1 MRIAVYLMSRTAL
14 AGICMATVSTMA
26 QAQTDTLDSEAGAGV
41 PAASGIADIIV
52 TARKRTENVQ
62 SIPMAIDA
70 MGGDALLQR
79 RIADPIDLVRQFPN
93 LSFKQSSSVNAGI
106 SIRGVGT
113 QNFHLT
119 GQQAVGQ
126 YLDEVSL
133 VTPFTS
139 TLGLFDLERVEVLRG
154 PQNTLF
160 GRNTTGGAINY
171 VSRRPDP
178 GAGFNGYA
186 RVNAGR
192 FNRLDVEGAI
202 GIPLADTLA
211 IRVAGQIQTRDGPFR
226 DVVTGKKIGSTRKYS
241 GRFGLGWEPDSDT
254 SVLLSGHVGYNRGS
268 RTPRKAVGRFLPD
281 GVTPCPEN
289 LLGIEQF
296 EHVNNCVSTGKGG
309 STFNPSLGR
318 WRDAYDAASNRA
330 DIDFEGGSFRF
341 NHDFGGFTI
350 TSISSFD
357 RTKIDYAE
365 EAGGLPYAQFQ
376 VFQDG
381 TYDIYSHE
389 MRLASSGSGPL
400 KWIVGGYWSYEEDD
414 LATTVRNNFAGP
426 PTLAVVPMVAIDQK
440 AEIFSFYGQVDY
452 ELTSRLNLGVG
463 IRWTK
468 DKKRGLRDV
477 ITVLDSTTGLPG
489 APRLPADFYFDRE
502 FLTGLASGFT
512 LPCGPGVIACRGP
525 LRPLEQN
532 VSKVAGKISL
542 DYKIADDVMIYGSY
556 SRGFKSGSFDI
567 RAQGAFNGT
576 GNTPVRP
583 EVLDAYEIGFKSRL
597 LDRMLQLNVT
607 AFRYDWKDLQ
617 AFGQVPI
624 LGSAYINVPKARL
637 MGVEGDIKLAPG
649 GGFQLDLAGAW
660 LDSKVRD
667 VGALTV
673 QTATVGSPLQQSPRW
688 SFNGTAS
695 QTLDLGSNRLTGRL
709 TGRYQASMYNELTR
723 ARTGYVDPTFFVDT
737 AIDFE
742 FGDKG
747 RHQVSLYADNITSE
761 KTCVRKEPF
770 DGLSNTNTCIPN
782 EGTVLYGIT
791 LTTRW

>member
-1 MRIAVYLMSRTAL
+1 MKIRSVIFTRAAS
-14 AGICMATVSTMA
+14 AGICLAIVPPASWAQDEAPGAESAAEAT
-26 QAQTDTLDSEAGAGV
+26 QQG
-41 PAASGIADIIV
+41 GIADIVV

-62 SIPMAIDA
+62 SIPIAINA
-70 MGGDALLQR
+70 LGGEALLQR
-79 RIADPIDLVRQFPN
+79 RIADPTDLVRQFPN

-119 GQQAVGQ
+119 AQQAVGQ

-178 GAGFNGYA
+178 DAGFNGYA
-186 RVNAGR
+186 RVNVGR
-192 FNRLDVEGAI
+192 FNRLDFEGAI
-202 GIPLADTLA
+202 GIPLGETVATR
-211 IRVAGQIQTRDGPFR
+211 IAGQVQTRDGPFR
-226 DVVTGKKIGSTRKYS
+226 DVITGQKIGSTRKYS

-254 SVLLSGHVGYNRGS
+254 NVLLSGHVGYNRGS
-268 RTPRKAVGRFLPD
+268 RLPRKAVGRFLPN

-296 EHVNNCVSTGKGG
+296 RQVNNCIATGKQ
-309 STFNPSLGR
+309 TFNPSLGT
-318 WRDAYDAASNRA
+318 WRHAYDAGNNRA
-330 DIDFEGGSFRF
+330 DVDFEGGSLRF
-341 NHDFGGFTI
+341 SHDFGSFTI

-357 RTKIDYAE
+357 RTKIDYTE
-365 EAGGLPYAQFQ
+365 EGGGLPYAQFQ

-381 TYDIYSHE
+381 TYDVYSHE
-389 MRLASSGSGPL
+389 MRVASDTSGPL
-400 KWIVGGYWSYEEDD
+400 KWIVGGYWSYEDDD
-414 LATTVRNNFAGP
+414 LATTVRNNIAGP

-440 AEIFSFYGQVDY
+440 TDIYSFYGQTDY
-452 ELTSRLNLGVG
+452 ALSSRLNLGVG

-468 DKKRGLRDV
+468 DSKKGLRDV
-477 ITVLDSTTGLPG
+477 ITVLDSATGLPG
-489 APRLPADFYFDRE
+489 SPRLPADFYFDRE
-502 FLTGLASGFT
+502 YLSGLASGFT
-512 LPCGPGVIACRGP
+512 VPCGPGVVGCRGP
-525 LRPLEQN
+525 LRPLKQN
-532 VSKVAGKISL
+532 VSKVAGKVSL
-542 DYKIADDVMIYGSY
+542 DYKIADDVMVYGSY

-567 RAQGAFNGT
+567 RAQGVFNGT

-583 EVLDAYEIGFKSRL
+583 ETLDAYELGFKSRL
-597 LDRMLQLNVT
+597 LDRKLQLNLA
-607 AFRYDWKDLQ
+607 AFRYDWTDLQ

-624 LGSAYINVPKARL
+624 LGPAYINVPKARL
-637 MGVEGDIKLAPG
+637 TGIEGDIKLAPG

-660 LDSKVRD
+660 LDSEVRN
-667 VGALTV
+667 VGTLTP
-673 QTATVGSPLQQSPRW
+673 QTATVGAPLQQSPRW

-695 QTLDLGSNRLTGRL
+695 KTVELGSNQLTGRV
-709 TGRYQASMYNELTR
+709 TGRYQGSMYNELTK
-723 ARTGYVDPTFFVDT
+723 ARSGYVNPTFFVDT
-737 AIDFE
+737 AVDFE
-742 FGDKG
+742 FGENG

-761 KTCVRKEPF
+761 KTCLRKEPF

-791 LTTRW
+791 FTTRW

>member
-1 MRIAVYLMSRTAL
+1 MKIKTRVATGTACAAICL
-14 AGICMATVSTMA
+14 ACLPSAGWTQDEVAT
-26 QAQTDTLDSEAGAGV
+26 SEAATGTAPEG
-41 PAASGIADIIV
+41 GIVDIVV
-52 TARKRTENVQ
+52 TARKRSENVQ
-62 SIPMAIDA
+62 SIPIAIDA
-70 MGGDALLQR
+70 LGGDTLLQR
-79 RIADPIDLVRQFPN
+79 RIADPTDLARQFPN
-93 LSFKQSSSVNAGI
+93 ISFKQSSAVNAGI

-119 GQQAVGQ
+119 AQQAVGQ

-178 GAGFNGYA
+178 DAGFNGYA
-186 RVNAGR
+186 RINAGR
-192 FNRLDVEGAI
+192 FDRIDVEGAI
-202 GIPLADTLA
+202 GIPLGERLA

-226 DVVTGKKIGSTRKYS
+226 DVATGQKIGSTRKYS
-241 GRFGLGWEPDSDT
+241 GRFGLGWEPDADT

-268 RTPRKAVGRFLPD
+268 RLPRKAVGRFLPN

-289 LLGIEQF
+289 LLGVEQF

-309 STFNPSLGR
+309 LTFNPSLGR
-318 WRDAYDAASNRA
+318 WRDAYDAGSNRA
-330 DIDFEGGSFRF
+330 DIDFEGGSLRF

-357 RTKIDYAE
+357 RTKINYAE
-365 EAGGLPYAQFQ
+365 EGGGLPYAQFQ

-381 TYDIYSHE
+381 TYDVYSHE
-389 MRLASSGSGPL
+389 MRAASTGGGPL
-400 KWIVGGYWSYEEDD
+400 KWIMGGYWSYEKDN

-426 PTLAVVPMVAIDQK
+426 PTLAVVPMVSIDQK
-440 AEIFSFYGQVDY
+440 AEIYSFYGQADY
-452 ELTSRLNLGVG
+452 ALTSRLNFGVG
-463 IRWTK
+463 VRWTK
-468 DKKRGLRDV
+468 DNKKGLRDV
-477 ITVLDSTTGLPG
+477 ITVLDSTNGLPG
-489 APRLPADFYFDRE
+489 APRLPGDFYFDRD
-502 FLTGLASGFT
+502 FLTGLATGFT
-512 LPCGPGVIACRGP
+512 RPCGPGVVACRGP
-525 LRPLEQN
+525 LTPLRQD

-542 DYKIADDVMIYGSY
+542 DYKIADDAMIYGSY

-567 RAQGAFNGT
+567 RAQGVFNGT

-583 EVLDAYEIGFKSRL
+583 ETLDAYEVGLKSRL
-597 LDRMLQLNVT
+597 LDRKLQLNV
-607 AFRYDWKDLQ
+607 AVFRYDWKDLQ

-624 LGSAYINVPKARL
+624 LGPAYINVPKARL
-637 MGVEGDIKLAPG
+637 TGVEADVKLSPG

-660 LDSKVRD
+660 LDSEVRN
-667 VGALTV
+667 VGTLTP
-673 QTATVGSPLQQSPRW
+673 QTAKVGSPLQQSPRW

-695 QTLDLGSNRLTGRL
+695 QAIDLGSNRLTGRV
-709 TGRYQASMYNELTR
+709 TGRYQGSMYNELTK
-723 ARTGYVDPTFFVDT
+723 ARSGYVNPSFFVDT

-742 FGDKG
+742 FGENG
-747 RHQVSLYADNITSE
+747 RHQVSLYADNVTSE

-791 LTTRW
+791 FMTRW